1 MRALKILVIA
11 MGLLLVAGT
20 LGLAFV
26 ILHRLSS
33 KPPTTMAQIVPTHGH
48 ADITLPAGTHLVG
61 MTAIGDRLALHVQGP
76 GGDAILLI
84 DPTSGTILE
93 TMELHESLTV
103 PQP

>member
-11 MGLLLVAGT
+11 MGALLVAGT

-33 KPPTTMAQIVPTHGH
+33 KAPTTIAQIVSPHGH
-48 ADITLPAGTHLVG
+48 ADLTLPAGSHLVG
-61 MTAIGDRLALHVQGP
+61 VTGVGDRLALHVQGA

-93 TMELHESLTV
+93 TLDVHQSLTV

>member
-1 MRALKILVIA
+1 MRALKILVIG

-33 KPPTTMAQIVPTHGH
+33 KPSTTTAQIVPTHGH
-48 ADITLPAGTHLVG
+48 ADVTLPAGSHLVG
-61 MTAIGDRLALHVQGP
+61 ITAIGDRLALHVQGP

-93 TMELHESLTV
+93 TIELHQSLTV